1 MCSFQL
7 KCSSSRVVY
16 SVKRPRLVNEHTK
29 CQKTSIG
36 QWTHQVYICYFQ
48 MIQLFDQ
55 HKNTQLNDRYFQ
67 KIQLFDQHKNT
78 QLNDCFGNQIV

>member
-1 MCSFQL
+1 
-7 KCSSSRVVY
+7 
-16 SVKRPRLVNEHTK
+16 
-29 CQKTSIG
+29 
-36 QWTHQVYICYFQ
+36 

-78 QLNDCFGNQIV
+78 QLNDRFGNQIV